1 MTMKRWEQLYVELQ
15 RKAEKLGYDAP
26 SGIGSDN
33 SQTVE
38 YRIGKK
44 PVLLIAYRD
53 LGLKP
58 SYSTPNRLWA
68 EGLDLVL
75 KRYMELAKQSPPEK
89 LPRAI
94 AIVVD
99 NIGNSYVVVTMNE
112 LFELYIER
120 IKTSNARSRK
130 FTFVVER
137 RGEKYFL
144 VVPHGHP
151 EVPLLNVSSM
161 DSIVSLL
168 KELRNIS

>member
-26 SGIGSDN
+26 SGIGRDN

-38 YRIGKK
+38 YRVGKK
-44 PVLLIAYRD
+44 PVLLIAFRD

-58 SYSTPNRLWA
+58 NYSTPNRLWA

-75 KRYMELAKQSPPEK
+75 KRYMEFAKQTPLEK
-89 LPRAI
+89 IPQAI
-94 AIVVD
+94 AIVID
-99 NIGNSYVVVTMNE
+99 NIGDSYVVVTMNE
-112 LFELYIER
+112 LFELYRER
-120 IKTSNARSRK
+120 IKTSNSKSRK

-137 RGEKYFL
+137 RDTKYFL
-144 VVPHGHP
+144 VMPEGHP

-168 KELRNIS
+168 KSLQKEL